1 MNRRALLAL
10 LAALPL
16 TAFAGQAYD
25 TNSFTRAQSAGDP
38 VLVMVHADWCP
49 TCRKQDPTVESL
61 LKTDEFAKVRLFK
74 VDFDNQADVV
84 KSFNVKKQSTLILY
98 RGDKEIARSIGETR
112 AEAIA
117 EMLRKAL

>member
-1 MNRRALLAL
+1 
-10 LAALPL
+10 
-16 TAFAGQAYD
+16 
-25 TNSFTRAQSAGDP
+25 
-38 VLVMVHADWCP
+38 MVHADWCP

-61 LKTDEFAKVRLFK
+61 LKTDAFAKVRLFK

-98 RGDKEIARSIGETR
+98 RGDLEIARSVGETR